1 MEANSKQNKLSIKSL
16 VNAIENMN
24 KIAIL
29 LFKIDF

>member
-1 MEANSKQNKLSIKSL
+1 MKANSKQNKLLIKSL
-16 VNAIENMN
+16 VNAIKNMN